1 MKKIMVIED
10 EQVIREELLTLLKR
24 NGYDAVAPENF
35 LDVSG
40 AVLDA
45 MPDMVLLDINLPGVD
60 GESVLRDIRKKSQLP
75 VIMVTS
81 RDTEMDEV
89 LCMSFGADDF
99 VAKPYNPSILL
110 LHIEAVL
117 KRYDGRNESSE
128 IAYNNVRLDVAKGII
143 STDKTS
149 LRLTKNEL
157 GILSFMIKNSGR
169 IVPRD
174 ELINYLWDSEEFVD
188 DNTLTV
194 NINRVRKKLEELGG
208 DIRLVTRRGQGYV
221 LESLDNA

>member
-24 NGYDAVAPENF
+24 NGYDAEAPENF
-35 LDVSG
+35 VDVSG

-60 GESVLRDIRKKSQLP
+60 GEGVLRDIRKKSQLP

-117 KRYDGRNESSE
+117 KRYDARNESSE
-128 IAYNNVRLDVAKGII
+128 IVYNNVRLDVAKGII
-143 STDKTS
+143 STDKVS

-157 GILSFMIKNSGR
+157 GILSFMIKNSER
-169 IVPRD
+169 IVSRD

-194 NINRVRKKLEELGG
+194 NVNRVRRKLEELGG

-221 LESLDNA
+221 LESDL

>member
-35 LDVSG
+35 VDVSG
-40 AVLDA
+40 AVLDV

-117 KRYDGRNESSE
+117 KRYDGRNENSE
-128 IAYNNVRLDVAKGII
+128 IVYNNVRLDVAKGII

-194 NINRVRKKLEELGG
+194 NINRVRRKLEELGG

-221 LESLDNA
+221 LEALDNA

>member
-35 LDVSG
+35 LDVSR
-40 AVLDA
+40 AVLDV

-143 STDKTS
+143 STDETS

-221 LESLDNA
+221 LESNE

>member
-1 MKKIMVIED
+1 MVIED
-10 EQVIREELLTLLKR
+10 EKIIREELATLLRR
-24 NGYDAVAPENF
+24 NGYEVVAPETF
-35 LDVSG
+35 FDVCGDVIAAS
-40 AVLDA
+40 
-45 MPDMVLLDINLPGVD
+45 PDMVLLDINLPGVD
-60 GESVLRDIRKKSQLP
+60 GECVLRDIRKKSEVP

-117 KRYDGRNESSE
+117 KRYEGRNEGSE
-128 IAYNNVRLDVAKGII
+128 VVYNNVRLDVAKGIV
-143 STDKTS
+143 STDENS
-149 LRLTKNEL
+149 LRLTKNEM

-169 IVPRD
+169 IVSRD

-194 NINRVRKKLEELGG
+194 NVNRVRKKLEELGG
-208 DIRLVTRRGQGYV
+208 NIKLVTRRGQGYV
-221 LESLDNA
+221 LESKYGLS

>member
-35 LDVSG
+35 VDVSG
-40 AVLDA
+40 AVLDV

-221 LESLDNA
+221 LESNE

>member
-40 AVLDA
+40 AVLDV

>member
-35 LDVSG
+35 VDVSG
-40 AVLDA
+40 AVLDV